1 MNKKNRLILG
11 ISVVAVL
18 LGYLAFSSG
27 VATNQYD
34 VSKAASAR
42 DTLKGNVIIVNGSIV
57 PGSDHWDA
65 LNRTLI
71 FKLTDGKAT
80 IDVSY
85 LGDKPDLP
93 PEATNVQAVVTGEFN
108 NNSVFEAFRML
119 TKCPSKYG
127 NGDSVNVTSNTTSGA

>member
-127 NGDSVNVTSNTTSGA
+127 GDSVITSNTTSGA